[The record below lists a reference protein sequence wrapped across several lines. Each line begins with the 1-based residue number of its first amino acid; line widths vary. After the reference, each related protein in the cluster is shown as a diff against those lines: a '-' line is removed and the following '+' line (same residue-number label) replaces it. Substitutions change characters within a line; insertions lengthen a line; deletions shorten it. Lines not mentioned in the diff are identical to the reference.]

1 MPAENWGTYRD
12 ANRKLWE
19 QWTSLRCTPGFQQ
32 VEAFL
37 RGEDHL
43 QDFEIEEVG
52 DVAGKR
58 LLHLQC
64 HFGLDTM
71 SWARR
76 GAVATGVDFSPRAIE
91 TARSLATES
100 SIEAEFVCSDVL
112 ELPDNLGGS
121 FDIVYTS
128 FGVLAWLS
136 DLDRWAR
143 VVAHFL
149 EPRGTFY
156 IAEYHPI
163 TYVFDDQN
171 ETEPRVRHPYFPREE
186 PIEFYIGGQVEY
198 GWPYSM
204 GTVVSALIGAG
215 LQIEFLHEFDFSE
228 SQNLRFLRQGED
240 GRWRLPETQ
249 EGELPLLFSIRARGP
264 ARPTARGPLGGAED
278 RAS

>member
-1 MPAENWGTYRD
+1 MPAEDWSKYRD
-12 ANRKLWE
+12 ANKELWE
-19 QWTSLRCTPGFQQ
+19 QWTSFKCTPGFQQ
-32 VEAFL
+32 VEAFM

-43 QDFEIEEVG
+43 QDFEIEELG
-52 DVAGKR
+52 DVSGKT

-76 GAVATGVDFSPRAIE
+76 GARSTGVDFSPKAIE
-91 TARSLATES
+91 LARTIAKDSELDAT
-100 SIEAEFVCSDVL
+100 FVCSDVL
-112 ELPDNLGGS
+112 ELPDNLDGK

-143 VVAHFL
+143 VIDHFL
-149 EPRGTFY
+149 VPGGTFY

-171 ETEPRVRHPYFPREE
+171 ENEPVVKHPYFPRSE
-186 PIEFYIGGQVEY
+186 PIEFRIGGQTEY

-204 GTVVSALIGAG
+204 GSVVSALAG
-215 LQIEFLHEFDFSE
+215 VGLRIEFLHEFDFSE
-228 SQNLRFLRQGED
+228 SQNLRFLRLDGP
-240 GRWRLPETQ
+240 GRWKLPETQ
-249 EGELPLLFSIRARGP
+249 EGELPLLFSIRAGK
-264 ARPTARGPLGGAED
+264 D
-278 RAS
+278 S